1 VSNPTA
7 NRSSALAARVAFA
20 GFAIF
25 LLLIVLFIAWRVH
38 LSNRINARIAAIR
51 SSGLPTSPA
60 ELNTWIPQI
69 PDSENGALALVRA
82 FTNLHEFTGNA
93 SVRFD
98 DLLSSA
104 RSNTWTAERLAF
116 ARQYVQT
123 NAEALAQIEAALR
136 YKKFRYP
143 VDYSLGAATKIPH
156 LKQIKTA
163 AQLLRIRST
172 VEIQDASPAWT
183 NSIYLQLKLADTVDS
198 EPGIIGY
205 AVRVAVVR
213 IAAISAQN
221 ALDAAPPSPAACRLL
236 RDAFLETTKTNAL
249 PQALIGERAI
259 YLPYFRMSR
268 AELQSLATLDEDD
281 NPRTVIGKSF
291 VPFWAIGLFES
302 DLDFYLST
310 MEKGIE
316 ASRSAPPASLQLTNI
331 FNVSA
336 TTHRK
341 FYLFSGMLLPSL
353 SKISVRGA
361 SAEASAKLAATAFA
375 IEEFRQAKKRLPETL
390 QELTPEFLDAVP
402 LDPFDARPIRYRQLS
417 RGYVLYSVDADAGDD
432 GGKPPPA
439 RRKLQDP
446 NTYDQ
451 TFIVN
456 R

>member
-1 VSNPTA
+1 VSNPNP
-7 NRSSALAARVAFA
+7 NRTSVLAARVAFA

-25 LLLIVLFIAWRVH
+25 VLLIVLFVAWRVH
-38 LSNRINARIAAIR
+38 LNSRINARIAAIR
-51 SSGLPTSPA
+51 SAGFPTSPV

-69 PDSENGALALVRA
+69 PDSENGALPLVRA

-98 DLLSSA
+98 DLLSSN
-104 RSNTWTAERLAF
+104 RSNTWTAERLAL

-123 NAEALAQIEAALR
+123 NGEALAQIETALR

-143 VDYSLGAATKIPH
+143 VDYSFGPATKIPH
-156 LKQIKTA
+156 LKHIKSA
-163 AQLLRIRST
+163 AQLLRIRAT
-172 VEIQDASPAWT
+172 LQIKDASPAWT
-183 NSIYLQLKLADTVDS
+183 NSIFLQLKLADTLDS

-205 AVRVAVVR
+205 AVRIAVVR

-236 RDAFLETTKTNAL
+236 RNAFLQTTKTNTL
-249 PQALIGERAI
+249 PQALIGERAL

-268 AELQSLATLDEDD
+268 AEMQSVATLDEDD
-281 NPRTVIGKSF
+281 NPRKVIGDGF
-291 VPFWAIGLFES
+291 LPLWAIGLFES

-316 ASRSAPPASLQLTNI
+316 TSRSAPPASLQLTNI
-331 FNVSA
+331 YNVSA

-353 SKISVRGA
+353 SKLSIRGA
-361 SAEASAKLAATAFA
+361 SADASAKLAAAAFA
-375 IEEFRQAKKRLPETL
+375 IEEFRQTKNRLPETFY
-390 QELTPEFLDAVP
+390 ELTPEFLDALP
-402 LDPFDARPIRYRQLS
+402 IDPFDASPIRYRQLS
-417 RGYVLYSVDADAGDD
+417 RGYILYSVDADARDD
-432 GGKPPPA
+432 GGKSPPA
-439 RRKLQDP
+439 RRKLKEP

-451 TFIVN
+451 TFIVD